1 MALNDGVVHSTE
13 ATLADDPAAEIN
25 KPQWNSAH
33 IINKVMHITPGTTEP
48 AAPATGWVE
57 FTIDSGTTPNRRIFK
72 GVKLSTGEVIP
83 IYEAY
88 V

>member
-1 MALNDGVVHSTE
+1 MALNDGLVHEDE
-13 ATLADDPAAEIN
+13 ATAADDPEAEIN
-25 KPQWNSAH
+25 KAEWNKAH
-33 IINKVMHITPGTTEP
+33 RMNKVMHITPGTVEP
-48 AAPATGWVE
+48 AAPASGWIE
-57 FTIDSGTTPNRRIFK
+57 FTIESGVTPNRRIFK